1 MPRRVMHLVRLLT
14 IWEFAVLTSACGGG
28 EADQGARAESSAAQ
42 SAPQQG
48 APQQDASQQVA
59 LPQTLCDLLPKAD
72 AERLMGKALV
82 EQRNDESACHYGDAR
97 GTTGTGLN
105 LDHNVFTVA
114 DQCRL
119 VPHSQPLSGVGSEA
133 CIAFGVPSG
142 GYATLVF
149 GGGGRTLE
157 VTAPSQDRNAE
168 LATAVAKF
176 VLSKL
181 GS

>member
-28 EADQGARAESSAAQ
+28 EADQGARADSAAQ
-42 SAPQQG
+42 AAPQQT
-48 APQQDASQQVA
+48 ASQQVA
-59 LPQTLCDLLPKAD
+59 LPQTLCDLLPKTD

-82 EQRNDESACHYGDAR
+82 EQRNDESACHYGDAQ
-97 GTTGTGLN
+97 GTTGTGLM